1 MQHGY
6 RVNGKKLL
14 LIGYF
19 GYGNMGDEAALL
31 EAVRYLTEAGYSV
44 TVSFSGR
51 GDFSLCQSL
60 GASECPRYSP
70 RALLRAID
78 GCDAVVFSGGN
89 HFERESSRRSLV
101 YYSLTA
107 LIAQSRG
114 KPTLML
120 ASGLGRMRGGI
131 ERGIARAA
139 LRRFSFAGLRT
150 EGDLEEGG
158 TLFRCEALSIPDL
171 AFSLPTL
178 RTEKERAFAI
188 IPRRDSAVMLEEA
201 RALRALGL
209 TPVVIPLFASEDARA
224 ARGFGEALGCEVFVS
239 QNTNEIRARLS
250 RMSICLT
257 ERLHGAVFSV
267 TSSTPFIMGSSA
279 EKCKRFAAEVEKRA
293 RKLDT
298 PSPFIKN
305 TEHFLRYSE
314 DEPCDFSALCRD
326 FSRELFSGLE
336 YMLSA
341 AMWA

>member
-6 RVNGKKLL
+6 RATGKRLL

-31 EAVRYLTEAGYSV
+31 EAVRYLTEAGFSV

-51 GDFSLCQSL
+51 GDFSLLREL
-60 GASECPRYSP
+60 GASDCPRYSP

-78 GCDAVVFSGGN
+78 DCDAVVFSGGN

-101 YYSLTA
+101 YYS
-107 LIAQSRG
+107 IAAIAAQARG

-120 ASGLGRMRGGI
+120 ASGLGSMRGGI
-131 ERGIARAA
+131 DGRIARVA

-150 EGDLEEGG
+150 EGDLQEASD
-158 TLFRCEALSIPDL
+158 LFRCELFNIPDL
-171 AFSLPTL
+171 AFALPTL
-178 RTEKERAFAI
+178 RAEKERAFAI
-188 IPRRDSAVMLEEA
+188 IPRRDSAAMLKEA

-239 QNTNEIRARLS
+239 QNTNEIRERIAK
-250 RMSICLT
+250 MSICLT
-257 ERLHGAVFSV
+257 ERLHGAVFAV
-267 TSSTPFIMGSSA
+267 TASTPFIMGSDA
-279 EKCKRFAAEVEKRA
+279 KKCKRFSAEVEKRA
-293 RKLDT
+293 RKLNT

-305 TEHFLRYSE
+305 TEHFLRYLE
-314 DEPCDFSALCRD
+314 GEPCNFSALCQD
-326 FSRELFSGLE
+326 FSRELSLGLQCMLLAASGT
-336 YMLSA
+336 
-341 AMWA
+341 